1 MPFSSSCLLLS
12 IGCSLG
18 KAAGEVYSSLS
29 LLLELSISF
38 LKKLLI
44 FPCLVY
50 QLVIGMV
57 ETWVT
62 VLGLIW
68 SRSSSLL
75 DSRAK
80 AYLFNI
86 IILLWKFI
94 ALINKVSI
102 KRGIPVCWCSLLGLS
117 YYPRWWR
124 GLDNL
129 RERWGCFTLYKI
141 RCGCNIFRRWSNN
154 FSELRVC

>member
-12 IGCSLG
+12 IGCSLC

-86 IILLWKFI
+86 IIFLGTKRRCCV
-94 ALINKVSI
+94 NI
-102 KRGIPVCWCSLLGLS
+102 K
-117 YYPRWWR
+117 
-124 GLDNL
+124 
-129 RERWGCFTLYKI
+129 KI
-141 RCGCNIFRRWSNN
+141 RIVCRPAPEEQSSPPPPPVLEGKSSFACIF
-154 FSELRVC
+154 V